1 MQKTNS
7 ISKNP
12 AKIDLF
18 QGCESYF
25 LLKKNFAHSKSFSS
39 RKNCQS
45 QKVAQNAFLA
55 KSSHTGSAAPL
66 LFFHLSQR
74 KMTR

>member
-25 LLKKNFAHSKSFSS
+25 LLKKNFAHSSL
-39 RKNCQS
+39 
-45 QKVAQNAFLA
+45 FLRVKIA
-55 KSSHTGSAAPL
+55 KA
-66 LFFHLSQR
+66 
-74 KMTR
+74 KK

>member
-39 RKNCQS
+39 RKI
-45 QKVAQNAFLA
+45 A
-55 KSSHTGSAAPL
+55 KA
-66 LFFHLSQR
+66 
-74 KMTR
+74 KK